1 MAMKLGFEM
10 DAARMSRGRSSGP
23 NSSKRIAPRMCGI
36 IGIFKHE
43 GNASIEL
50 YEGLLMLQHRGQDS
64 AGMVTTS
71 WKKFREYKENGLVKD
86 VFGDKAVMDT
96 MVDTCG
102 IGHAHPPMA
111 RWLPV
116 PDTLTTPQPTTPM
129 HDVDSKSPSGIGCHC
144 QQHCEEAQPFPSTPL
159 DINNNNNSNNNN
171 NKQRSL
177 LNTSRFLL
185 PDRTCARR
193 PHHMVNN
200 NSNGPQQQHWQQH
213 CVGDGGNPDTM
224 KTEFLFEAG
233 ASAMR
238 LMKGAYSCL
247 ALVQGV
253 GMVAFRDPHGIRPLV
268 LGKRSGPNG
277 DEWCVAS
284 EDCAFGPIAFERV
297 RDVNPGEM
305 VIITQEG
312 KLLTRQVH
320 AVSDPRHWAHTHSAD
335 PKGAGAVW
343 MAVDSTVSEPMQA
356 GGEGASGG
364 VMRARW
370 ALSYL
375 LCWAETDWE
384 LDLVCP
390 VPDGSRPAAI
400 QIAADMDLPY
410 REGLVKNRY
419 VGRTFIM
426 PDQRMREMSVRRKL
440 NAMPTVF
447 EGKNVLLIDDSIVRG
462 TTMTQIVDMVR
473 KAGAR
478 RVYLA
483 SASPPIRYPNVYG
496 VDMPSKK
503 EFVANGLTIDEVCKV
518 LGADGLIYQGVDD
531 LIEVGKSMNPEV
543 TTFDASCFDGHYVT
557 GDIDEPYLAKLEAS
571 GRGAKKRGAQLA
583 NLLEQQPEMVA
594 V

>member
-129 HDVDSKSPSGIGCHC
+129 HD
-144 QQHCEEAQPFPSTPL
+144 
-159 DINNNNNSNNNN
+159 
-171 NKQRSL
+171 
-177 LNTSRFLL
+177 
-185 PDRTCARR
+185 
-193 PHHMVNN
+193 
-200 NSNGPQQQHWQQH
+200 PQQQHWQQH